1 MSERDTRTV
10 AIACQG
16 GGSHTAF
23 TAGVLREILESSPP
37 EYTIT
42 SLSGTSGGAICA
54 TIVWDGLRRGEPDR
68 ALDRLESFWA
78 DIAASSPLERYSNT
92 LSVWSSRLTEEFTTG
107 TFNVSPYLN
116 PFTSAFVREFRNT
129 IDQHIQFEDP
139 VPVAPPHLFIGS
151 VNVESGSFVVFTDN
165 ENGSTPLKIRDDQTD
180 ETAPLQDGVK
190 ALLASAAIPQL
201 FRAVE
206 IEGVT
211 GEREGHWDGQFSQN
225 PPIRQFTMP
234 DEVDDKPDEIW
245 IVRLFPRETADIP
258 TSLGDIVDRRTELSG
273 NLSLQQEI
281 HMIESIN
288 DLIAEGVIDDEA
300 YKHIELKEI
309 ELGID
314 QDRHSK
320 LNTDPSF
327 LQMLMD
333 RGTAAASDFWTTD
346 GVRNESD

>member
-23 TAGVLREILESSPP
+23 TAGVLEEILRNSPP

-54 TIVWDGLRRGEPDR
+54 SIVWDGLRRGEPER
-68 ALDRLESFWA
+68 ALDRLDSFWA
-78 DIAASSPLERYSNT
+78 EIAADDPLEQYSNT
-92 LSVWSSRLTEEFTTG
+92 LSIWGSRLTDEFSTG

-116 PFTSAFVREFRNT
+116 PFSAVFMREFRET
-129 IDQHIQFEDP
+129 IDQHVQFEDP
-139 VPVAPPHLFIGS
+139 FPVAPPHLFIGA

-165 ENGSTPLKIRDDQTD
+165 EDGPTPLKIRDNQTD
-180 ETAPLQDGVK
+180 ETAPLEDSVK

-201 FRAVE
+201 FEAVE
-206 IEGVT
+206 IEGVS

-234 DEVDDKPDEIW
+234 DEVEQKPDEIW
-245 IVRLFPRETADIP
+245 IVRLFSRETDEIP

-281 HMIESIN
+281 HMIESVN

-309 ELGID
+309 ELDID
-314 QDRHSK
+314 RDRHSK
-320 LNTDPSF
+320 LNTDADF
-327 LQMLMD
+327 LQSLMD
-333 RGTAAASDFWTTD
+333 RGRAAASEFWTDVDT
-346 GVRNESD
+346 RSE